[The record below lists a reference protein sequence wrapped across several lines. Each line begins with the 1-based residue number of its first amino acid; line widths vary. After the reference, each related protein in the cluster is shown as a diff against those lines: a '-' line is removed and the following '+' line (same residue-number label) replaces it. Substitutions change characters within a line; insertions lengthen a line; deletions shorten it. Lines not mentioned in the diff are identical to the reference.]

1 VNTIV
6 LRDTL
11 LALLFLYVVLGIALT
26 KKEKKVKIM
35 NFALTNFSAALI
47 GSTVGCKS
55 KNAVICLCRERI
67 VKPLFRGS
75 YCSLYCRFVV

>member
-47 GSTVGCKS
+47 GSTVGRKS
-55 KNAVICLCRERI
+55 KNAVICLCQCQR
-67 VKPLFRGS
+67 L
-75 YCSLYCRFVV
+75 LYLRWAAAIYAF